1 MSNYILHF
9 KKIFYI
15 ILFSSAVWFISF
27 TIFPENQVIKIE
39 IGEVSPNSFSA
50 PRFLSVVD
58 QQKTDSLKE
67 EAVSNVPPVYSIES
81 TITTDVIDGVTEMF
95 LTVIKSRTEEIL
107 EQSDDG
113 ELEQSDPNLIII
125 NLTKSEQIQKIRS
138 SVLFSTI
145 STSAIEVLVEVS
157 NTDKNNETNFLT
169 QIEFEAKNKA
179 NEILSKGISN
189 ENLNQQRQSI
199 VSNPPTLNLSSEL
212 YAIVPEARISSMV
225 GEIIG
230 ENLIAN
236 QKLEDELWS
245 EQKLKAEDAVEN
257 VTVQFFKDE
266 IIVTE
271 GEIIDEV
278 IFQALNEFGF
288 LSGESRTVQ
297 TAAIPIIF
305 SVFLVLYVL
314 LWRLRDSIWANDN
327 ELLLMLTLILISSI
341 FLRGV
346 SYFSQ
351 ISDLEF
357 IQYALPVSF
366 VGIISVT
373 LLNLRATLILSLS
386 SSLLALAGGGNIGLV
401 ALGALGTIIPA
412 IFLSEDT
419 DRALLR
425 QRIVYISL
433 TQPLLAFGV
442 YFFLRDEG
450 NLTQILIFSFF
461 TALIVNLA
469 AFALTSYIESIF
481 RLTSSFKLSE
491 LADRNHPALRYLE
504 DNALGTFNHSL
515 VVGTLADRAAH
526 RIGANSQLSRAMAYF
541 HDLGKTENPTMYI
554 ENQFGSRNPHENL
567 TPRESVD
574 IIRRHVTDG
583 ITLAKKFKIPEI
595 VYRGILEH
603 HGDAVMRYFYEMEK
617 NVDPNV
623 EKNEFRHLGN
633 KPSTKE
639 TTILMFADSLEGA
652 CRARFLNEDADE
664 EKIRE
669 VVEEIFNEKITD
681 NQLDESP
688 LTFEDLNLIKESFQ
702 KSLEGLYHQRVM
714 YPDISEDVSELEE
727 E

>member
-39 IGEVSPNSFSA
+39 VGEISPNSFSA

-58 QQKTDSLKE
+58 QKKTDILKE
-67 EAVSNVPPVYSIES
+67 EAISNVPPVYSIDS

-107 EQSDDG
+107 EQSEDG
-113 ELEQSDPNLIII
+113 ELEQSDPSLIII

-189 ENLNQQRQSI
+189 ESLNQQRQSI

-212 YAIVPEARISSMV
+212 YAIVPEARISSTV

-236 QKLEDELWS
+236 QKLEDELWN
-245 EQKLKAEDAVEN
+245 EQKAKAEDAVEN

-266 IIVTE
+266 IIVNE
-271 GEIIDEV
+271 GEPIDEV

-351 ISDLEF
+351 VSDLEF

-412 IFLSEDT
+412 IFLSEDA

-450 NLTQILIFSFF
+450 NLTQILIFSFL
-461 TALIVNLA
+461 TALVANLA

-515 VVGTLADRAAH
+515 VVGTLADRAANK
-526 RIGANSQLSRAMAYF
+526 IGANSQLARAMAYY
-541 HDLGKTENPTMYI
+541 HDLGKTMNPTMFV
-554 ENQFGSRNPHENL
+554 ENQIGATNPHDRL
-567 TPRESVD
+567 LPMESAN
-574 IIRRHVTDG
+574 IIKSHVVEG
-583 ITLAKKFKIPEI
+583 IKLAKKFKIPEI
-595 VYRGILEH
+595 VYQGILEH
-603 HGDAVMRYFYEMEK
+603 HGDAVIRFFYEKEK
-617 NVDPNV
+617 SENPNV
-623 EKNEFRHLGN
+623 SREDFRHLGE
-633 KPSTKE
+633 KPSSRE
-639 TTILMFADSLEGA
+639 SAILMLADSLEAA
-652 CRARFLNEDADE
+652 CRAIFMNEDADE
-664 EKIRE
+664 EKIRN
-669 VVEEIFNEKITD
+669 VIEEIFNEKISD
-681 NQLDESP
+681 DQLSNAP
-688 LTFEDLNLIKESFQ
+688 ITFQELDIIRESFQ
-702 KSLEGLYHQRVM
+702 ISLEGLYHQRVL
-714 YPDISEDVSELEE
+714 YPDITEE

>member
-27 TIFPENQVIKIE
+27 SIFPENQVIKIE
-39 IGEVSPNSFSA
+39 VGEISPNSFSA

-58 QQKTDSLKE
+58 QKKTDILKE
-67 EAVSNVPPVYSIES
+67 EAISNVPPVYSIDS
-81 TITTDVIDGVTEMF
+81 SITTDVIDGVTEMF

-107 EQSDDG
+107 DQSDDE

-157 NTDKNNETNFLT
+157 NIDKNNETNFLT

-189 ENLNQQRQSI
+189 ESLNQQRQSI

-212 YAIVPEARISSMV
+212 YAIVPEARISSTV

-236 QKLEDELWS
+236 QKLEDELWN
-245 EQKLKAEDAVEN
+245 EQKAKAEDAVEN

-266 IIVTE
+266 IIVNE
-271 GEIIDEV
+271 GEPIDEV

-351 ISDLEF
+351 VSDLEF

-450 NLTQILIFSFF
+450 NLTQILIFSFL
-461 TALIVNLA
+461 TALVANLA

-515 VVGTLADRAAH
+515 VVGTLADRAANK
-526 RIGANSQLSRAMAYF
+526 IGANSQLARAMAYY
-541 HDLGKTENPTMYI
+541 HDLGKTMNPTMFV
-554 ENQFGSRNPHENL
+554 ENQIGATNPHDKL
-567 TPRESVD
+567 LPTESAN
-574 IIRRHVTDG
+574 IIKSHVVDG
-583 ITLAKKFKIPEI
+583 IKLAKKFKIPEI
-595 VYRGILEH
+595 VYQCILEH
-603 HGDAVMRYFYEMEK
+603 HGDAVIRFFYEKEK
-617 NVDPNV
+617 SENPNV
-623 EKNEFRHLGN
+623 SREDFRHLGE
-633 KPSTKE
+633 KPSSRE
-639 TTILMFADSLEGA
+639 SAILMLADSLEAA
-652 CRARFLNEDADE
+652 CRAIFMNEDADE
-664 EKIRE
+664 KKIKN
-669 VVEEIFNEKITD
+669 VIEEIFNEKISD
-681 NQLDESP
+681 GQLSNAP
-688 LTFEDLNLIKESFQ
+688 ITFQELDIIRESFQ
-702 KSLEGLYHQRVM
+702 ISLEGLYHQRVL
-714 YPDISEDVSELEE
+714 YPEITEE